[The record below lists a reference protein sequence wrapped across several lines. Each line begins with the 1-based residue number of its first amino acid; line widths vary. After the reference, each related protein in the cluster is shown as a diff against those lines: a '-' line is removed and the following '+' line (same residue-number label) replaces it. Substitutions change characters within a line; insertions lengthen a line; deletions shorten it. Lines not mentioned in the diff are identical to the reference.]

1 MTLRIPLIA
10 TPSQSLSVSLG
21 GQQCE
26 IQIDQKYTG
35 GVFLSLVVNGI
46 SVISCAI
53 CRDRVSLVRHPYL
66 PFAGTLAFIDTQGK
80 TDPDYTGF
88 GTRYQLAYLP

>member
-10 TPSQSLSVSLG
+10 TPSQSLTVSLG
-21 GQQCE
+21 GQQCD
-26 IQIDQKYTG
+26 IQIVQKYKC
-35 GVFLSLVVNGI
+35 GVFLSMAVNGV
-46 SVISCAI
+46 SVISCVI
-53 CRDRVSLVRHPYL
+53 CRDRVSLVRRPYL

-88 GTRYQLAYLP
+88 GTRYQLAYIP